1 VLNAGAGA
9 SLAERIGDFDH
20 AKLLHGEHRAVDAR
34 HQQKAG
40 EEHAVGCVVVEGF
53 DPVGAESSLPPGEA
67 DVEIGHE
74 HLEVMY
80 SVQRRWPV
88 GHGMAA

>member
-1 VLNAGAGA
+1 
-9 SLAERIGDFDH
+9 
-20 AKLLHGEHRAVDAR
+20 
-34 HQQKAG
+34 
-40 EEHAVGCVVVEGF
+40 VVEGF
-53 DPVGAESSLPPGEA
+53 DPVGTESSLPPGEA